1 MTDDDKTTSELLQAR
16 SQSHNPYYGP
26 NGSLT
31 LRKSVVAFVDILGY
45 REMAIKATRDKREH
59 EVLSQL
65 HAALDAGRKWLDPDA
80 ELPQLPKDI
89 YVIRAFT
96 DNIVIGW
103 PIDDDAESEL
113 GSAFSSL
120 SSFQLEMVNA
130 GFFVRGAISIG
141 KCPLSMRLRFS
152 ARHSMKHMRVKHAS
166 RETHE

>member
-1 MTDDDKTTSELLQAR
+1 
-16 SQSHNPYYGP
+16 
-26 NGSLT
+26 
-31 LRKSVVAFVDILGY
+31 VVAFVDILGY

-120 SSFQLEMVNA
+120 SWFQLEMVNA

-152 ARHSMKHMRVKHAS
+152 ARHSMKHMRVAAYA
-166 RETHE
+166 